1 MPGASMED
9 RPLATRRK
17 AKPRPLPTF
26 DPVPSVQFGLEVL
39 DRSKSRRALIGRVAM
54 WYWLDDEADHEHT
67 KNVAFAVPQ
76 ARIPSLLEALHQTD
90 AEVSQLTIGGVNA
103 RISKQGVR
111 TDFIDRANEE
121 WGNLQ
126 PLYLG
131 VMPAAEEHD
140 DQLEGIPVAPPE
152 LLVAMKLAAGTDKDE
167 RDAMRLIAKVRDL
180 DVEATRDLVRK
191 FLGPGLLG
199 RLEECLR
206 RAGHPQARR
215 AYSLG
220 S

>member
-1 MPGASMED
+1 MAARRTAKS
-9 RPLATRRK
+9 PL
-17 AKPRPLPTF
+17 LPTF
-26 DPVPSVQFGLEVL
+26 DPVPSARFGLEIL
-39 DRSKSRRALIGRVAM
+39 DQSKSRRALIGRVAM
-54 WYWLDDEADHEHT
+54 WYWLDDEADHEYA
-67 KNVAFAVPQ
+67 NSVALAVPQ
-76 ARIPSLLEALHQTD
+76 ARIPSILEVLHHSE

-103 RISKQGVR
+103 RISKLGVR
-111 TDFIDRANEE
+111 TDFIDRSSEE

-126 PLYLG
+126 PLYLDAIR
-131 VMPAAEEHD
+131 AAEAQD
-140 DQLEGIPVAPPE
+140 DRFEGLPVAPPE
-152 LLVAMKLAAGTDKDE
+152 HLVAMKLAAGTDKDE
-167 RDAMRLIAKVRDL
+167 RDAIRLIAKVKDL
-180 DVEATRDLVRK
+180 DIESTRGLVRK